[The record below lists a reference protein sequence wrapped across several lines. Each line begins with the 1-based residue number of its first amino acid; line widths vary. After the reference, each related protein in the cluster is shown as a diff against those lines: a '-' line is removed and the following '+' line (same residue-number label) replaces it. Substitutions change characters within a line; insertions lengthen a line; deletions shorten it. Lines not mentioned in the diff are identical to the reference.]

1 MKKII
6 ILLFGLILISCQDKI
21 VPGKSRSVTVS
32 LSDINVG
39 ATPNDG
45 TGDPLRSAF
54 LKVNANNTIIE
65 NAFAT
70 VPTVTEMRAEISDSI
85 QKLIDS
91 ADIADDYYYLKTSG
105 EALEAQIAN
114 LEGAGGGYSKYKIQ
128 FVVGASGFPA
138 DGDSTVTHTT
148 WSGKEVELYRDGL
161 SQRYNSTAT
170 NTVDGFRL
178 NNTTGTITVNPAFST
193 GEIIKIDAY
202 NPVTIEWLTLSGTE
216 STLLTGLRGF
226 WKLDET
232 TGTAV
237 NDATGVYNGTTTAT
251 VGTVGHFGYAET
263 FDGSNDYVN
272 LGTTVGDVG
281 TNDFSVTAWVYCTGA
296 PANRAGIFG
305 NWGSYPYFYLGIDY
319 NRTVVASLNFN
330 NTRIEIE
337 SDNPLILNS
346 WTHIAITADRSGN
359 VTLYIN
365 GVAQPDVK
373 SISAHSAVNVVNNNT
388 SAIGQIG
395 NTLSGY
401 NFTGII
407 DDVGLWIKALSSG
420 EVTEAMNKTHPF

>member
-1 MKKII
+1 MKKIFTLLII
-6 ILLFGLILISCQDKI
+6 ILTITACQKQI
-21 VPGKSRSVTVS
+21 VPGKSRYTP
-32 LSDINVG
+32 INVG
-39 ATPNDG
+39 TVPNDG
-45 TGDPLRSAF
+45 TGDPLRLMAQ
-54 LKVNANNTIIE
+54 KTNAGFAEVFDSLLNKPTIAQMTKRI
-65 NAFAT
+65 A
-70 VPTVTEMRAEISDSI
+70 DS
-85 QKLIDS
+85 LDALRDS
-91 ADIADDYYYLKTSG
+91 ADVADDYYYLKTSG

-128 FVVGASGFPA
+128 FSVGASGFPA

-148 WSGKEVELYRDGL
+148 WAGKEVELYRDGL

-178 NNTTGTITVNPAFST
+178 NNTTGAITVNPAFST

-202 NPVTIEWLTLSGTE
+202 NPVTVEWLTLSGTE

-237 NDATGVYNGTTTAT
+237 NDATGTYNGTTTAT

-263 FDGSNDYVN
+263 FDGTTDFVDC
-272 LGTTVGDVG
+272 GTTVGDVG

-330 NTRIEIE
+330 NTPIEIGSE
-337 SDNPLILNS
+337 NPLTLNS

-365 GVAQPDVK
+365 GVAQTDVK

-388 SAIGQIG
+388 SAIGQVG